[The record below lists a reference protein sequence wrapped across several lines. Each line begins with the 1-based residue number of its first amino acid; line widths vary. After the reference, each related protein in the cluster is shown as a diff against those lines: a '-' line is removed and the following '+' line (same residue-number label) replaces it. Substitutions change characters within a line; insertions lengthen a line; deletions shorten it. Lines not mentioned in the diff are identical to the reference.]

1 MLCDENNLTLAVFKS
16 VFKAKRSSICG
27 SNTLDDGC
35 SISDDCD
42 TVNCKMKFVDKPIT
56 IKLKVF
62 VFIDFASFFI
72 SFVTYGKKKKDIACD
87 LKDKN

>member
-1 MLCDENNLTLAVFKS
+1 
-16 VFKAKRSSICG
+16 
-27 SNTLDDGC
+27 
-35 SISDDCD
+35 
-42 TVNCKMKFVDKPIT
+42 MKFVDKPIT